1 MEHGSLFVQTVN
13 GVATVEFYHPAGNSL
28 PSDLLTRITKAFNE
42 LSDDNDVKVIILKS
56 EKDRT
61 FCAGASLEELLSID
75 NPTDGVAF
83 FSGFG
88 NVVNAMRRCTKP
100 IIGRVQGKVV
110 GGGVGIAAACD
121 YVFATEHASIKL
133 SEISIGIGPFVV
145 EPIIRRKIG
154 VAAVG
159 ELSLDPTHW
168 KTAYWA
174 QEKGLYAKVFENLS
188 EMDDEVQ
195 VFAQR
200 LSTYSP
206 EAVQHLKRILWE
218 GSEHFET
225 LLNERANICG
235 NLVLS
240 KTTKQALEK
249 FNRGAIAK
257 KS

>member
-1 MEHGSLFVQTVN
+1 MEHGSLFVQTIN
-13 GVATVEFYHPAGNSL
+13 GIATVEFYHPASNSL
-28 PSDLLTRITKAFNE
+28 PSNLLDRITTAFNN
-42 LSDDNDVKVIILKS
+42 LSDDDNVKVIILKS
-56 EKDRT
+56 EKERT

-75 NPTDGVAF
+75 NPIDGVAF

-88 NVVNAMRRCTKP
+88 KVVNAMRKCKKP
-100 IIGRVQGKVV
+100 IIGRVQGKTV
-110 GGGVGIAAACD
+110 GGGVGISAACD
-121 YVFATEHASIKL
+121 YVFATEQAAIKL

-159 ELSLDPTHW
+159 ELALDPTHW

-188 EMDDEVQ
+188 EMDKEVLL
-195 VFAQR
+195 FAER
-200 LSTYSP
+200 LASYSS
-206 EAVQHLKRILWE
+206 EAVQNLKRILWE
-218 GSEHFET
+218 GTENFDT
-225 LLNERANICG
+225 LLSERAHICG

-240 KTTKQALEK
+240 KTTKKALEK
-249 FNRGAIAK
+249 F

>member
-1 MEHGSLFVQTVN
+1 MEQGSLFVQTVN
-13 GVATVEFYHPAGNSL
+13 GIATVEFYHPASNSL
-28 PSDLLTRITKAFNE
+28 PSNLLTRMTKAFDK
-42 LSDDNDVKVIILKS
+42 LSLDNTVKVIILKS
-56 EKDRT
+56 EKERA
-61 FCAGASLEELLSID
+61 FCAGASLKELLSID
-75 NPTDGVAF
+75 NSTDGVAF

-88 NVVNAMRRCTKP
+88 NVVNAMRKCTKP

-121 YVFATEHASIKL
+121 YVFASEHASIKL

-145 EPIIRRKIG
+145 EPVIRRKIG
-154 VAAVG
+154 VAAVA
-159 ELSLDPTHW
+159 ELSLDPAHW

-174 QEKGLYAKVFENLS
+174 QEKGLYAKVFEELS
-188 EMDDEVQ
+188 EMDSEVQ
-195 VFAQR
+195 IFAER
-200 LSTYSP
+200 LSSYSP

-240 KTTKQALEK
+240 KTTKKALEK
-249 FNRGAIAK
+249 FK
-257 KS
+257 K